1 MSWALAELPSAAVCV
16 LQGGRGLWAQLSG
29 NKKEEE
35 SVCGPAGGWG
45 DNKIYL
51 LLWINFEEL
60 GLSPIWKPEIL
71 TVR

>member
-1 MSWALAELPSAAVCV
+1 M
-16 LQGGRGLWAQLSG
+16 WAQLSG